1 MGRAPPSHVRV
12 SRRAQRGLR
21 LRVGLFDLAQVRRQ
35 LAARAVVVAAQQGVP
50 LLCNTASV
58 SGARRGGA
66 RRRGRSSIH
75 YIPSIVIRLAA
86 SGSRKVRAR
95 SCSESLAARAQ

>member
-58 SGARRGGA
+58 SGARGGRGRGGA
-66 RRRGRSSIH
+66 RL
-75 YIPSIVIRLAA
+75 YTTYLA
-86 SGSRKVRAR
+86 
-95 SCSESLAARAQ
+95 